1 LVQSYGSVEEILGN
15 LAQLEVDPK
24 IRGRAKIAETIRND
38 PAALTLSKRLV
49 AIDNRT
55 PITLP
60 DSGTVVTER
69 HIAEVLAAL
78 SVRTFDEQELY
89 KLVSQFEFDSII
101 DARVIEGLRQ
111 RAGAPKAEV
120 PETRAATQTV
130 DAENY
135 AFVLEEFAKQSGVAF
150 DLETDSLNPHESKII
165 GASLCWSEAGP
176 AYYFPFACNASPE
189 RAVPLEQFLTALK
202 SFKGMIIGQNL
213 KFDLEVLIGNGIVL
227 LNPVWD
233 TMLAAHLLN
242 PERGSYNLTV
252 LAREFLNR
260 GVIEFS
266 DLVQPGGTFADVP
279 IERATEYGCQD
290 AQIAWDLYK
299 KLSPELDALG
309 LTKTFAEL
317 EMPLVSVL
325 AAMES
330 RGLMVDELF
339 LARLSDEFAG
349 KLATLESQIYAV
361 AGGAFNI
368 NSPKQLSSVLFDKLG
383 LPTKGLKKTKTG
395 VSTDASVLEKLA
407 EQHPLPGLL
416 LQYRGFFKLKSTYV
430 DALPQSVSRK
440 TRRIHCKLNQAGTA
454 TGRLSSS
461 DPNLQNIPIST
472 EEGRRIREAF
482 IAPPGK
488 KLLSADYS
496 QIELRILAHM
506 ANDEAMQRTFA
517 AGVDIHSATAREI
530 LGLGADAPVS
540 AEQRRVGKTI
550 NFGIVYG
557 MGPYRLAR
565 ELGISIAEA
574 TRYIE
579 GYFERFAGVRKFFD
593 KVEHEA
599 NIGGCVVTLGGRKR
613 FLSQIS
619 GEGRDP
625 DFVRRAALNAPIQGS
640 AADLMKRSMITI
652 EELSRAGKLPGQL
665 LLQVHDELLFEAQEG
680 DVVLLEQLVKSV
692 MEGAWKLSVP
702 LVVAVGVGN
711 NWDEAHS

>member
-1 LVQSYGSVEEILGN
+1 
-15 LAQLEVDPK
+15 
-24 IRGRAKIAETIRND
+24 
-38 PAALTLSKRLV
+38 
-49 AIDNRT
+49 
-55 PITLP
+55 
-60 DSGTVVTER
+60 
-69 HIAEVLAAL
+69 
-78 SVRTFDEQELY
+78 
-89 KLVSQFEFDSII
+89 
-101 DARVIEGLRQ
+101 
-111 RAGAPKAEV
+111 
-120 PETRAATQTV
+120 
-130 DAENY
+130 
-135 AFVLEEFAKQSGVAF
+135 
-150 DLETDSLNPHESKII
+150 
-165 GASLCWSEAGP
+165 
-176 AYYFPFACNASPE
+176 
-189 RAVPLEQFLTALK
+189 
-202 SFKGMIIGQNL
+202 MIIGQNL

-260 GVIEFS
+260 GVIEFT

-290 AQIAWDLYK
+290 AQIAWDLYT

-309 LTKTFAEL
+309 LTKTFSEL

-361 AGGAFNI
+361 AGGPFNI

-430 DALPQSVSRK
+430 DALPQSVSRN

-482 IAPPGK
+482 VAPPGK

-702 LVVAVGVGN
+702 LVVAVGIGN